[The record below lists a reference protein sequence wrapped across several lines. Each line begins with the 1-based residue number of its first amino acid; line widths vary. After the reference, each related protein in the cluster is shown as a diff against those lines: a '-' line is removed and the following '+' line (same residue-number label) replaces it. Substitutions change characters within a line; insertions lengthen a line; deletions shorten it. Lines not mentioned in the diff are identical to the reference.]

1 MLLHGRGL
9 AWSSLSWSWSQVLD
23 NAANNFATLWFSMVV
38 LLSLAW
44 VEQQALGL
52 PAWFPLRHL
61 HIPLGLGE
69 TVVLDLLLMVEKM
82 VVLSYNHLSNWKR
95 WMQWFRTR
103 WFAPPHGLPPS
114 GPWSRHLPPPSGFSP
129 RVGQWQL
136 ANHCGLTG
144 GHPKPWPM
152 FPLLVL
158 GVPPW
163 VVQVAPVLDQGIA
176 MDLASHLQDLATH
189 LLWRNHH
196 GDPVAGSPPG
206 ELLPHCRLDQ
216 SMGHKG
222 PWLLDGWISFGDPGG
237 SNF

>member
-9 AWSSLSWSWSQVLD
+9 AWSSLSWSLSQVLD
-23 NAANNFATLWFSMVV
+23 NAANNFAILWFSMVV

-82 VVLSYNHLSNWKR
+82 VVLSYSQLSNWKR

-129 RVGQWQL
+129 RLGAMATGQPLWVDWRSPQAM
-136 ANHCGLTG
+136 ANVSSSGSWSASMGRAG
-144 GHPKPWPM
+144 GSCAGPSNCHGSGNSSSGSGHSSS
-152 FPLLVL
+152 VEE
-158 GVPPW
+158 PPW
-163 VVQVAPVLDQGIA
+163 
-176 MDLASHLQDLATH
+176 
-189 LLWRNHH
+189 
-196 GDPVAGSPPG
+196 GSA
-206 ELLPHCRLDQ
+206 
-216 SMGHKG
+216 
-222 PWLLDGWISFGDPGG
+222 GWIS
-237 SNF
+237 SW